1 MLKCLLKKIKMKI
14 TLKLKIHFS
23 FYNNCLLQKFENYL
37 IAKSL
42 QDLKKR
48 SKGWINRVQ
57 MDNSNIHM
65 IYVLLDG
72 VGDLPHPDLDGK
84 TPLEA
89 ANTPTLDKIASNG
102 TIGEVISVGKGIA
115 PESDIAVF
123 NMLGYKFEH
132 ADYAGR
138 GVIEAIGV
146 GIDFK
151 DGDLAL
157 RGNYSTLDEN
167 EVITDRRAGR
177 HIEKED
183 ADGIAKELEEKIQF
197 SIPDTKIVVAPTI
210 GHRVTVRI
218 RAPSKKLSS
227 RITNTDPAYSNIGGM
242 GVAKAVG
249 DFLKVEK
256 CLPLEDVEDA
266 KITSNLVNEFS
277 EQSINIMKNSDINKK
292 RKEQN
297 KKQLSCILLRD
308 AGNKYPDVPPINE
321 KHEMKFSCIVDMPVE
336 LGISEVLKMK
346 AFEAGGLTD
355 YEEKAKVA
363 AKAMETHNAIYV
375 HLKGPDEFGH
385 DGDAIGKMK
394 NIEEID
400 QRFFKTLVENID
412 SSNVAI
418 IISADHSTPCINKG
432 HSDDPV
438 PVVVSADFIKNDG
451 TTRMTEEQA
460 KKGSIGLL
468 QGAEVVTKSLELI
481 RSQIK
486 PNH

>member
-1 MLKCLLKKIKMKI
+1 MTGDILD
-14 TLKLKIHFS
+14 
-23 FYNNCLLQKFENYL
+23 N
-37 IAKSL
+37 
-42 QDLKKR
+42 QD
-48 SKGWINRVQ
+48 V
-57 MDNSNIHM
+57 HM

-84 TPLEA
+84 TPLQA

-102 TIGEVISVGKGIA
+102 VIGEVISVGKGIA

-123 NMLGYKFEH
+123 NMLGYKFSH
-132 ADYAGR
+132 TDYAGR
-138 GVIEAIGV
+138 GVIEAIGI

-157 RGNYSTLDEN
+157 RGNYSTLDEKG
-167 EVITDRRAGR
+167 VIIDRRAGR

-183 ADGIAKELEEKIQF
+183 ADGIADEIKEKIKF
-197 SIPDTKIVVAPTI
+197 SHPDTTVVVSPTI

-218 RAPSKKLSS
+218 RVNSQKLSS
-227 RITNTDPAYSNIGGM
+227 KITNTDPAYSNIGGM

-249 DFLKVEK
+249 DFLKIEK
-256 CLPLEDVEDA
+256 CLPLEETDDSKFTA
-266 KITSNLVNEFS
+266 NLINEFS
-277 EQSINIMKNSDINKK
+277 EQTINIMSNSRINK
-292 RKEQN
+292 RRQEQN

-308 AGNKYPDVPPINE
+308 AGNKYPNVTPINE
-321 KHEMKFSCIVDMPVE
+321 KYGMNFSCIVDMPVE
-336 LGISEVLKMK
+336 LGIAEVLKMK
-346 AFEAGGLTD
+346 TFEAGGLTD
-355 YEEKAKVA
+355 YEEKARVA
-363 AKAMETHNAIYV
+363 ARAMQTQNAIYV

-412 SSNVAI
+412 SSKVAI

-438 PVVVSADFIKNDG
+438 PVLVSGDFIKNDG

-468 QGAEVVTKSLELI
+468 QGAKVVAKALELI
-481 RSQIK
+481 KSQK
-486 PNH
+486 

>member
-1 MLKCLLKKIKMKI
+1 
-14 TLKLKIHFS
+14 
-23 FYNNCLLQKFENYL
+23 
-37 IAKSL
+37 
-42 QDLKKR
+42 
-48 SKGWINRVQ
+48 
-57 MDNSNIHM
+57 MDNSDIHM

-72 VGDLPHPDLDGK
+72 VGDLPHPDLQGK

-89 ANTPTLDKIASNG
+89 ANTPILDKIASNG
-102 TIGEVISVGKGIA
+102 CIGEVISVGKGIA

-123 NMLGYKFEH
+123 NMLGYKFNH
-132 ADYAGR
+132 AEYVGR
-138 GVIEAIGV
+138 GVIEAIGI

-157 RGNYSTLDEN
+157 RGNYSTLNDD
-167 EVITDRRAGR
+167 EVIIDRRAGR
-177 HIEKED
+177 NIEKED
-183 ADGIAKELEEKIQF
+183 AQGIAKEIEEKIKLPNPNT
-197 SIPDTKIVVAPTI
+197 SVVVAPTI

-218 RAPSKKLSS
+218 RADSRKLSS
-227 RITNTDPAYSNIGGM
+227 KITNTDPAYSNIGGM

-249 DFLKVEK
+249 DFLKIEK
-256 CLPLEDVEDA
+256 CLPLEDDENSKFTA
-266 KITSNLVNEFS
+266 NIVNEFS
-277 EQSINIMKNSDINKK
+277 AQSIKIMKESQINKK
-292 RKEQN
+292 RKEQG

-308 AGNKYPDVPPINE
+308 AGNKYPDVIPINE
-321 KHEMKFSCIVDMPVE
+321 KYSMQFSCIVDMPVE
-336 LGISEVLKMK
+336 LGISDVLKMK

-363 AKAMETHNAIYV
+363 AKAMETQNSIYV

-412 SSNVAI
+412 SSKVAI
-418 IISADHSTPCINKG
+418 VISADHSTPCINKG

-438 PVVVSADFIKNDG
+438 PVLVSADFIQNDG

-468 QGAEVVTKSLELI
+468 QGAEVVPKAIELI
-481 RSQIK
+481 KSEI
-486 PNH
+486 

>member
-1 MLKCLLKKIKMKI
+1 M
-14 TLKLKIHFS
+14 
-23 FYNNCLLQKFENYL
+23 
-37 IAKSL
+37 
-42 QDLKKR
+42 
-48 SKGWINRVQ
+48 G
-57 MDNSNIHM
+57 NSNIHM

-102 TIGEVISVGKGIA
+102 SIGEVISVGKGIA

-123 NMLGYKFEH
+123 NMLGYKFNYT
-132 ADYAGR
+132 DYVGR
-138 GVIEAIGV
+138 GVIEGIGI

-157 RGNYSTLDEN
+157 RGNYSTLDE
-167 EVITDRRAGR
+167 EGVIIDRRAGR
-177 HIEKED
+177 QIEKED
-183 ADGIAKELEEKIQF
+183 ADGVAKEIEEKIKF
-197 SIPDTKIVVAPTI
+197 SHPNTSVVVSPTI

-218 RAPSKKLSS
+218 RVDSRKLSS
-227 RITNTDPAYSNIGGM
+227 KITNTDPAYSNIGGM

-249 DFLKVEK
+249 DFLKIEK
-256 CLPLEDVEDA
+256 CLPLEETEDSKFTA
-266 KITSNLVNEFS
+266 NLVNEFS
-277 EQSINIMKNSDINKK
+277 EQSINILKESKINK
-292 RKEQN
+292 RRQEQN

-308 AGNKYPDVPPINE
+308 AGNKLPDVIPINE
-321 KHEMKFSCIVDMPVE
+321 KYAMKFSCIVDMPVE

-346 AFEAGGLTD
+346 TFEAGGLTD
-355 YEEKAKVA
+355 YEEKARVA
-363 AKAMETHNAIYV
+363 AKAMETQNAIYV

-385 DGDAIGKMK
+385 DGDAVGKMK

-412 SSNVAI
+412 SSKVAI
-418 IISADHSTPCINKG
+418 IISADHSTPCIYKG

-438 PVVVSADFIKNDG
+438 PILVSGDFIKNDG

-468 QGAEVVTKSLELI
+468 QGAEVVSKSLELI
-481 RSQIK
+481 KSQT
-486 PNH
+486 

>member
-1 MLKCLLKKIKMKI
+1 
-14 TLKLKIHFS
+14 
-23 FYNNCLLQKFENYL
+23 
-37 IAKSL
+37 
-42 QDLKKR
+42 
-48 SKGWINRVQ
+48 
-57 MDNSNIHM
+57 MDNSNVRM

-84 TPLEA
+84 TPLQA

-102 TIGEVISVGKGIA
+102 SIGEVISVGKGIA

-123 NMLGYKFEH
+123 NMLGYKFNYT
-132 ADYAGR
+132 DYVGR
-138 GVIEAIGV
+138 GVIEGIGI

-157 RGNYSTLDEN
+157 RGNYSTLN
-167 EVITDRRAGR
+167 EEGVIIDRRAGR
-177 HIEKED
+177 QIEKED
-183 ADGIAKELEEKIQF
+183 ADGVAKEIEAKIKF
-197 SIPDTKIVVAPTI
+197 SHPNTSVVVSPTI

-218 RAPSKKLSS
+218 RVDSRKLSS
-227 RITNTDPAYSNIGGM
+227 KITNTDPAYSNIGGM

-249 DFLKVEK
+249 DFLKIEK
-256 CLPLEDVEDA
+256 CLPLEETEDSKFTA
-266 KITSNLVNEFS
+266 NLVNEFS
-277 EQSINIMKNSDINKK
+277 EQSISILKESKINKK
-292 RKEQN
+292 RQEQN

-308 AGNKYPDVPPINE
+308 AGNKLPDVIPINE
-321 KHEMKFSCIVDMPVE
+321 KYAMKFSCIVDMPVE
-336 LGISEVLKMK
+336 LGISDVLKMK
-346 AFEAGGLTD
+346 TFEAGGLTD
-355 YEEKAKVA
+355 YEEKARVS
-363 AKAMETHNAIYV
+363 AKAMETQNAIYV

-412 SSNVAI
+412 SSKVAI
-418 IISADHSTPCINKG
+418 IISADHSTPCIYKG

-438 PVVVSADFIKNDG
+438 PILVSGDFIKNDG

-468 QGAEVVTKSLELI
+468 QGVEVVSKSLELI
-481 RSQIK
+481 KSQI
-486 PNH
+486 